1 MPQNSDS
8 LLLESVA
15 THRARLRSAFLLGWL
30 VDRRQVNDN
39 VKRFIG
45 SVVLAAV
52 ACAGCVG
59 YSFVVDAL
67 ARQAAE
73 RAAQSSSAPAA
84 PTGTPG
90 ATGSPRPT
98 PTPTDRSRPSG
109 TPTDDPTAIP
119 TDGDAR

>member
-39 VKRFIG
+39 VRRFVG

-52 ACAGCVG
+52 ACVGCVG

-84 PTGTPG
+84 PTTTP
-90 ATGSPRPT
+90 APT
-98 PTPTDRSRPSG
+98 AAPSSG
-109 TPTDDPTAIP
+109 TTVPPTAPADDPTRIP
-119 TDGDAR
+119 TDGDPR

>member
-39 VKRFIG
+39 VKRFVG

-52 ACAGCVG
+52 ACVGCVG

-73 RAAQSSSAPAA
+73 RAAQSSSAPAVPTSTPRASDA
-84 PTGTPG
+84 PPTTGRPG
-90 ATGSPRPT
+90 SSA
-98 PTPTDRSRPSG
+98 
-109 TPTDDPTAIP
+109 TPTDDPTRIP